1 MPLRLVQLLDPCGE
15 RFVAAATDSSGSRAR
30 RVLGATTV
38 FALAN
43 AAIAVGSTLAAV
55 LDAHGYGEEIDL

>member
-15 RFVAAATDSSGSRAR
+15 RFVAAATDSAGTRGR

-43 AAIAVGSTLAAV
+43 AAIAWPRCSMPTGTARKS
-55 LDAHGYGEEIDL
+55 I